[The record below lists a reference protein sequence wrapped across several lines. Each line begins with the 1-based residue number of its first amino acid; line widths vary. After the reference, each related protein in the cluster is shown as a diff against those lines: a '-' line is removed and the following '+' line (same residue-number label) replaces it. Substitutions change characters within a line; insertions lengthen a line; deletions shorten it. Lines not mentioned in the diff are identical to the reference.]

1 MQRKILNSK
10 CPTLYDLKPTA
21 NKISYTTNWPR
32 GQNIKNFDKMP
43 KLLHYWVLKNK
54 TKKDFVWYIFGTEPT
69 YLLFLD
75 SVRIAV

>member
-1 MQRKILNSK
+1 
-10 CPTLYDLKPTA
+10 
-21 NKISYTTNWPR
+21 
-32 GQNIKNFDKMP
+32 MP

-75 SVRIAV
+75 SVRMLCEGENISFSPSPCKIDLGTLTGHEELIKGLCIC